1 VPNGVVYTRWG
12 RYDCPGNGTE
22 LVYTGKN
29 IDFVCILFWYEYSL
43 NKELLIQLKS

>member
-1 VPNGVVYTRWG
+1 MANGVVYTRWG

-29 IDFVCILFWYEYSL
+29 IDFVCIMYTV
-43 NKELLIQLKS
+43 LIWIQS